1 MNLGEIQKPVDT
13 TPRELTEDTVM
24 GLSAS
29 KSVPDNEKEVEA
41 VPENKLSEEFWL
53 FMTVLTSFMT
63 WTFYDMG
70 TETKANGGRRTGTI

>member
-13 TPRELTEDTVM
+13 TPRELTEDTLM

-41 VPENKLSEEFWL
+41 VPENKLSEEF
-53 FMTVLTSFMT
+53 
-63 WTFYDMG
+63 
-70 TETKANGGRRTGTI
+70 